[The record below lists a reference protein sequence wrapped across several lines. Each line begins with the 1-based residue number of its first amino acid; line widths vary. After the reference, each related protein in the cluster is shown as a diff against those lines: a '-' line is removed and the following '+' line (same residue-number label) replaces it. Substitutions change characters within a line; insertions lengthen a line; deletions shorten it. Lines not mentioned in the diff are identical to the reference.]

1 MNFAPRFSVNF
12 TGKISATLLALSCGL
27 AIASAQVPS
36 APSAASPTASPATA
50 PAALSSVPPNTART
64 PVDFFRQLLTAS
76 PAAREP
82 MLASRPATERA
93 LLLAK
98 VREYEALTPAERELR
113 LNATQMRWHLKN
125 LLPADARQRAAYL
138 AALPPAERAVLEPR
152 LKNLEQLPPRLQSEA
167 RSSQTVIHYYSR
179 PVTPPVPPGLVPI
192 AHQPAATPAPVPA
205 PAPSTSRNPRQTTVE
220 QFRRFFELNDRD
232 RARALERL
240 PEAERQS
247 LEQLMQEL
255 DHLPGPLRTLCMD
268 ALQKFAT
275 LSPREQAEF
284 LRSASRWQ
292 ALTPGERETWR
303 DFVTEL
309 PPLPPGFGEP
319 PLPPGFEPASAP
331 PPLPKP

>member
-1 MNFAPRFSVNF
+1 MNFTPNF
-12 TGKISATLLALSCGL
+12 TVKFTASLIALSCGL
-27 AIASAQVPS
+27 VIASAQVPP
-36 APSAASPTASPATA
+36 APTAASPPVSSLVSPNA
-50 PAALSSVPPNTART
+50 ART

-76 PAAREP
+76 PTAREP
-82 MLASRPATERA
+82 MLASRPATERT

-98 VREYEALTPAERELR
+98 VREYEALAPAERELR
-113 LNATQMRWHLKN
+113 LTATQMRWHLKN
-125 LLPADARQRAAYL
+125 LLPADVRQRAAYL

-179 PVTPPVPPGLVPI
+179 PATPPLPPGLVPI
-192 AHQPAATPAPVPA
+192 AHQPTPPAT
-205 PAPSTSRNPRQTTVE
+205 APSVARNPRQTTVE

-255 DHLPGPLRTLCMD
+255 DHLPGPLRALCMD

-275 LSPREQAEF
+275 LAPRDQAEF
-284 LRSASRWQ
+284 LRSAGRWQ

-319 PLPPGFEPASAP
+319 PLPPGLEPAAAP
-331 PPLPKP
+331 PAFPPLPKP

>member
-1 MNFAPRFSVNF
+1 MNFTAKFIAILIAV
-12 TGKISATLLALSCGL
+12 SCGL
-27 AIASAQVPS
+27 AIAGAQVP
-36 APSAASPTASPATA
+36 ASPTTATSTASPLVSPTA
-50 PAALSSVPPNTART
+50 PRT
-64 PVDFFRQLLTAS
+64 PVDFFRQLLTAN

-98 VREYEALTPAERELR
+98 VREYEALSTTERELR
-113 LNATQMRWHLKN
+113 LTATQMRWHLKN
-125 LLPADARQRAAYL
+125 LLPADPRQRAAYL

-179 PVTPPVPPGLVPI
+179 PAAPPLPPGLVPI
-192 AHQPAATPAPVPA
+192 AHQPAAA
-205 PAPSTSRNPRQTTVE
+205 PATAPSVARNPRQTTVE

-255 DHLPGPLRTLCMD
+255 DHLPGPLRALCMD

-275 LSPREQAEF
+275 LAPREQAEF
-284 LRSASRWQ
+284 LQSARRWQ
-292 ALTPGERETWR
+292 GLTPGERETWR

-319 PLPPGFEPASAP
+319 PLPPGLEPTAP
-331 PPLPKP
+331 PALPPLPRP

>member
-1 MNFAPRFSVNF
+1 MNG
-12 TGKISATLLALSCGL
+12 TGKIIAPLLALSCGL
-27 AIASAQVPS
+27 VIVSAQVP
-36 APSAASPTASPATA
+36 AVPAATSPTASSLVSPNA
-50 PAALSSVPPNTART
+50 PRT

-82 MLASRPATERA
+82 MLASRPATERT

-98 VREYEALTPAERELR
+98 VREYEALAPAERELR
-113 LNATQMRWHLKN
+113 LAATQMRWHLKN
-125 LLPADARQRAAYL
+125 LLPADTRQRAAYL

-152 LKNLEQLPPRLQSEA
+152 LKNLEQLPPRLQTEA

-179 PVTPPVPPGLVPI
+179 PATPPLPPELVPI
-192 AHQPAATPAPVPA
+192 AHQPPPA
-205 PAPSTSRNPRQTTVE
+205 PAPALATSRHLRRTTVE

-255 DHLPGPLRTLCMD
+255 DHLPGPLRALCMD

-275 LSPREQAEF
+275 LSPRDQAEF

-292 ALTPGERETWR
+292 ALSPGERETWR

-319 PLPPGFEPASAP
+319 PLPPRLEPAAAP
-331 PPLPKP
+331 PPLPPLPKP

>member
-1 MNFAPRFSVNF
+1 MNFTR
-12 TGKISATLLALSCGL
+12 KIITTLVVASCGL
-27 AIASAQVPS
+27 ASAMAQIPA
-36 APSAASPTASPATA
+36 APTTAAVTAVTAVITA
-50 PAALSSVPPNTART
+50 PTPPRT
-64 PVDFFRQLLTAS
+64 PVDFFRQLLTAA
-76 PAAREP
+76 PADREP
-82 MLASRPATERA
+82 MLASRPATERT

-98 VREYEALTPAERELR
+98 VREYEALAPAERELR

-125 LLPADARQRAAYL
+125 LLPADARQRATYL

-179 PVTPPVPPGLVPI
+179 PATPPLPPGLVPI
-192 AHQPAATPAPVPA
+192 AHQPAATPASA
-205 PAPSTSRNPRQTTVE
+205 SAPSITRNPRQTTVE

-240 PEAERQS
+240 PATERQS

-275 LSPREQAEF
+275 LSPRDQAEF

-319 PLPPGFEPASAP
+319 PLPPGLEPAAAP
-331 PPLPKP
+331 PAFPPLPKP